1 MVVCDECGRM
11 FSRHSNMLRHKENIH
26 QKEYEDDTENE
37 IDDTD
42 SETDEET
49 DSEEN
54 TSDDEESESSDEDD
68 ESVDEGEEEEGDQE
82 ADKYHL
88 WSYLR
93 NCAFKQPEFQV
104 KFEDV
109 MKQLADGQLSE
120 KEVAEQAR
128 RVVKPD
134 IINHICEHYSN
145 FLKIWHFAKKDDY
158 HRQIMRTKRRL
169 IDDDDFEPTEAIE
182 YAVKKRK
189 FLITKAT
196 EMTDDTPLE
205 DIVPTPQDIGDEED
219 ESSLTHY

>member
-1 MVVCDECGRM
+1 MTVCDECGRM

-26 QKEYEDDTENE
+26 QKNAEDDIENE

-49 DSEEN
+49 DSEE
-54 TSDDEESESSDEDD
+54 SKSSDEDD

-109 MKQLADGQLSE
+109 KERLTDGQLSE

-145 FLKIWHFAKKDDY
+145 FLKIWHFAKEDDY
-158 HRQIMRTKRRL
+158 HRQIMGTKRRL
-169 IDDDDFEPTEAIE
+169 IDDEDFEPIEAIE

-196 EMTDDTPLE
+196 EMTDDTLLE
-205 DIVPTPQDIGDEED
+205 DKVPAPQDIEDEEE
-219 ESSLTHY
+219 ESSLTY